1 MKKIIIQKEIL
12 IILFIAL
19 ILRVV
24 SANLYADNI
33 LRNEWN
39 MILHNHQIS
48 GIFGLNVV
56 INEFLAL
63 PKLAEIGDIVLPSV
77 IIPPLYLYS
86 IYLIKIIFNNP
97 SNIADIV
104 IFIQILLSLFSILI
118 FYKIIEFFSEKKSIN
133 IILLA
138 IFSFFP
144 MNVYATSQISSI
156 TLQIFLILN
165 FFYFLFLFNKYKK
178 TKSIIF
184 FSFFSSLLILIRGE
198 FFLFYFLTIL
208 YFFIFMEMNF
218 KSTIISLIL
227 VSILISP
234 YLFRNYQIFNTLVLT
249 KSFGYNLLKGNNPS
263 LKVEGDYEI
272 IKKIQISEKNIKAN
286 NNYEIHLDNLFKKKA
301 IEFMKKDPLDYIKLY
316 LKKFFSFFFIDFN
329 SSYPNYYN
337 LMHLIPKIILSV
349 ISIFGTILA
358 IKKRGYYQFL
368 ALYFILSVLLFS
380 IFFILPRY
388 NLILL
393 PIQLILCLK
402 FTYYIKESRKI
413 KL

>member
-402 FTYYIKESRKI
+402 FTYYIKELRKI

>member
-218 KSTIISLIL
+218 KSTIISLII
-227 VSILISP
+227 VSISISP

-402 FTYYIKESRKI
+402 FTYYIKELRKL

>member
-178 TKSIIF
+178 TKCIIF

-402 FTYYIKESRKI
+402 FTYYIKELRKL